1 MRRFA
6 CLLLSVLL
14 TVSLCG
20 CGGTQE
26 SRLDLFAMNTYMVI
40 TAEGALDGQSPFGKV
55 PCEVA
60 RRAEALGIPTVALA
74 GTIGKGARQTYEHG
88 IGAYASIMQRPCS
101 LRKAIGGGAKLLRQA
116 AENTMR
122 MLLVGQRLAQRERA

>member
-1 MRRFA
+1 MRVIFMGTPEF
-6 CLLLSVLL
+6 SVP
-14 TVSLCG
+14 
-20 CGGTQE
+20 
-26 SRLDLFAMNTYMVI
+26 
-40 TAEGALDGQSPFGKV
+40 ALQAIAARHQVVAAYSQPPRMAGRGQKPRPSPV
-55 PCEVA
+55 QRA
-60 RRAEALGIPTVALA
+60 AEALGIPTVALA